1 MDIFRLVPFAI
12 FVIVPFMEFLLPVA
26 LKLFPNMLPSTF
38 QDSLKKEENMKKELQ
53 ARLEIAKFWQD
64 TLLEMANKKKAR
76 LERAKENDDGSIGNS
91 DQDIGA
97 EEILEFIDKAKNG
110 EYWLLFLIIIS
121 SLAYYIEY
129 VLNFVFV
136 GYVSSVAF
144 SVSDITRRIAII
156 STGAIVFN
164 KTLTSMNWIGI
175 SIALGGVLW
184 YSYLDNQQNSKK
196 LTTESTKKR
205 E

>member
-1 MDIFRLVPFAI
+1 M
-12 FVIVPFMEFLLPVA
+12 
-26 LKLFPNMLPSTF
+26 
-38 QDSLKKEENMKKELQ
+38 
-53 ARLEIAKFWQD
+53 
-64 TLLEMANKKKAR
+64 
-76 LERAKENDDGSIGNS
+76 
-91 DQDIGA
+91 
-97 EEILEFIDKAKNG
+97 
-110 EYWLLFLIIIS
+110 
-121 SLAYYIEY
+121 
-129 VLNFVFV
+129 